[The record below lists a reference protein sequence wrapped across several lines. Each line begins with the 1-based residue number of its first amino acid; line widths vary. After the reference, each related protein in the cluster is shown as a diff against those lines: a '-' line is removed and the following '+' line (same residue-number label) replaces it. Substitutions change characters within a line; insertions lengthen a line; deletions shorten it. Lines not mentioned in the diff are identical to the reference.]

1 MRGTIVTRKGHHSIV
16 LDRGRDPVT
25 GKRRQEWITVKG
37 TYQEAEDQ
45 LDEMIHQ
52 LKHGNFVKPTKLTVR
67 EHFNQ
72 WLESYV
78 TPNLSPATVDLY
90 RTVVEKHVL
99 PRLGDIVL
107 AELKPQA
114 IQKMYSEKLK
124 IGLSNRTVQIIHN
137 ILHKGLENAVKT
149 GLILRNPMVA
159 VECPKSQR
167 PEMVTMN
174 ETDIH
179 LLLEFARSS
188 PYYSLFYT
196 LLFTGMRR
204 SEALA
209 LKWADVDLLLLTVS
223 VNKSLSYL
231 SKPKDGSRILLKPP
245 KTKKS
250 RRNISI
256 TPSNAAVLREHN
268 QKQNEA
274 RQSLGQPSLKDD
286 DFVFSDIRGKP
297 YLPNSVTHAWIK
309 LVRRCGLN
317 GIKLHSA
324 RHSHASIL
332 LKQGVHPKIVQERLG
347 HASISITLDLYSH
360 VVPGLQEAAAMK
372 FDEIIIGSPKSAVSK
387 TC

>member
-1 MRGTIVTRKGHHSIV
+1 MRGTIVTRSPGHHSIV
-16 LDRGRDPVT
+16 LDKGRDPVT
-25 GKRRQEWITVKG
+25 GKRRQEWIAVKG
-37 TYQEAEDQ
+37 NYQEAEDQ

-52 LKHGNFVKPTKLTVR
+52 LKHGNFIKPTKLTVR

-72 WLESYV
+72 WLDSYV
-78 TPNLSPATVDLY
+78 APNLSPATVDLY
-90 RTVVEKHVL
+90 RSVVKKHVL
-99 PRLGDIVL
+99 PSLGDIVL
-107 AELKPQA
+107 TELKPHA
-114 IQKMYSEKLK
+114 IQKIYSEKLK
-124 IGLSNRTVQIIHN
+124 SGLSNRTVQIIHS

-167 PEMVTMN
+167 PEMITMN

-209 LKWADVDLLLLTVS
+209 LKWADVDLLLLKVS

-231 SKPKDGSRILLKPP
+231 NTPKDGSRILLKQP

-256 TPSNAAVLREHN
+256 TPSNAVVLREHH
-268 QKQNEA
+268 QKQDEM
-274 RQSLGQPSLKDD
+274 RQSLGQPLLKDD

-324 RHSHASIL
+324 RHSHASL
-332 LKQGVHPKIVQERLG
+332 LMKQGVHPKIVQERLG
-347 HASISITLDLYSH
+347 HASIAITLDLYSH

-372 FDEIIIGSPKSAVSK
+372 FDEIIIGSPKSA
-387 TC
+387 C

>member
-1 MRGTIVTRKGHHSIV
+1 MRGTIVTRNGHHSIV
-16 LDRGRDPVT
+16 LDKGRDPVT
-25 GKRRQEWITVKG
+25 GKRRQEWIAVKG
-37 TYQEAEDQ
+37 NYQEAEDQ

-72 WLESYV
+72 WLDSYV

-90 RTVVEKHVL
+90 RTVVKKHVL
-99 PRLGDIVL
+99 PSLGDIVL
-107 AELKPQA
+107 AELKPHT
-114 IQKMYSEKLK
+114 IQKIYSEKLK
-124 IGLSNRTVQIIHN
+124 SGLSNRTVQIIHS

-167 PEMVTMN
+167 PEMITMN

-209 LKWADVDLLLLTVS
+209 LKWADVDLLLLKVS

-231 SKPKDGSRILLKPP
+231 NTPKDGSRILLKQP

-256 TPSNAAVLREHN
+256 TPSNAVVLREHH
-268 QKQNEA
+268 QKQDEM
-274 RQSLGQPSLKDD
+274 RQSLGQPLLKDD

-324 RHSHASIL
+324 RHSHASL
-332 LKQGVHPKIVQERLG
+332 LMKQGVHPKIVQERLG
-347 HASISITLDLYSH
+347 HASISTTLDLYSH

-372 FDEIIIGSPKSAVSK
+372 FDEIIIGSPKSA
-387 TC
+387 C

>member
-1 MRGTIVTRKGHHSIV
+1 MRGTIVTRSPGHHSIV
-16 LDRGRDPVT
+16 LDKGRDPVT
-25 GKRRQEWITVKG
+25 GKRRQEWIAVKG
-37 TYQEAEDQ
+37 NYQEAEDQ

-52 LKHGNFVKPTKLTVR
+52 LKHGNFIKPTKLTVR

-72 WLESYV
+72 WLDSYV
-78 TPNLSPATVDLY
+78 APNLSPATVDLY
-90 RTVVEKHVL
+90 RSVVKKHVL
-99 PRLGDIVL
+99 PSLGDIVL
-107 AELKPQA
+107 TELKPHA
-114 IQKMYSEKLK
+114 IQKIYSEKLK
-124 IGLSNRTVQIIHN
+124 SGLSNRTVQIIHS

-167 PEMVTMN
+167 PEMITMN

-209 LKWADVDLLLLTVS
+209 LKWADVDLLLLKVS
-223 VNKSLSYL
+223 VNKSLSYMNT
-231 SKPKDGSRILLKPP
+231 PKDGSRILLKQP

-256 TPSNAAVLREHN
+256 TPSNAVVLREHH
-268 QKQNEA
+268 QKQDEM
-274 RQSLGQPSLKDD
+274 RQSLGQPLLKDD
-286 DFVFSDIRGKP
+286 DFVFSNMRGKP

-309 LVRRCGLN
+309 LVRRCGLK

-324 RHSHASIL
+324 RHSHASL
-332 LKQGVHPKIVQERLG
+332 LMKQGVHPKIVQERLG
-347 HASISITLDLYSH
+347 HASISTTLDLYSH

-372 FDEIIIGSPKSAVSK
+372 FDEIIIGSPKSA
-387 TC
+387 C

>member
-1 MRGTIVTRKGHHSIV
+1 MRGTIVTRNGHHSIV
-16 LDRGRDPVT
+16 LDKGRDPVT
-25 GKRRQEWITVKG
+25 GKRRQEWIAVKG
-37 TYQEAEDQ
+37 NYQEAEDQ

-72 WLESYV
+72 WLDSYV

-90 RTVVEKHVL
+90 RTVVKKHVL
-99 PRLGDIVL
+99 PSLGDIVL
-107 AELKPQA
+107 AELKPHT
-114 IQKMYSEKLK
+114 IQKIYSEKLK
-124 IGLSNRTVQIIHN
+124 SGLSNRTVQIIHS

-167 PEMVTMN
+167 PEMITMN

-209 LKWADVDLLLLTVS
+209 LKWADVDLLLLKVS

-231 SKPKDGSRILLKPP
+231 NTPKDGSRILLKQP

-256 TPSNAAVLREHN
+256 TPSNAVVLREHH
-268 QKQNEA
+268 QKQDEM
-274 RQSLGQPSLKDD
+274 RQSLGQPLLKDD

-324 RHSHASIL
+324 RHSHASL
-332 LKQGVHPKIVQERLG
+332 LMKQGVHPKIVQERLG

-372 FDEIIIGSPKSAVSK
+372 FDEIIIGSPKSA
-387 TC
+387 C